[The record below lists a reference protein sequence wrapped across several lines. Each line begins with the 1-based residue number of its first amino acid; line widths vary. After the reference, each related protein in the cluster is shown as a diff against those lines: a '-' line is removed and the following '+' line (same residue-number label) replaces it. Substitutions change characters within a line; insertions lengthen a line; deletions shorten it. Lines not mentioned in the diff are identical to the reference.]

1 MKFIHTADWHLGNR
15 FHEIDRSDEFK
26 NFLQWLKEEIVKE
39 SVECLIIA
47 GDIFDVANPSVE
59 ARKIYFSFLA
69 SLINTCCKNIIVI
82 AGNHDSAIMLEA
94 SKELLECLNIHV
106 VGSINNQEIKNL
118 VFELYNKN
126 NELTGVCCAVPFIRE
141 VEMRAY
147 GDNMANAHKK
157 IYEQTYEYAKNISKN
172 KNVPIIATGH
182 LYATD
187 LEGRLK
193 NIPANKKSDDGT
205 KVLDVIGNLGCV
217 GVDSFTDNFDYVA
230 LGHIHYSTTVG
241 KKSNIRYSGSP
252 FILGF
257 DECHIPHKIIIG
269 EVEKDENNNSKLDLK
284 KIDTPNYFVFK
295 RIEGNSSEI
304 KKELKKI
311 SSEETEKN
319 IFIEIF
325 FEKEIG
331 INIQVEL
338 NEEIK
343 NLPEKIKIVSWK
355 RKEKKANTE
364 KINDLVDIDDVL
376 EFSDEEIFKSLIL
389 TKENLDE
396 NSPEGKKVL
405 EKFLPLFLKIA
416 NDVDIGKDDN
426 QFLKDTN

>member
-15 FHEIDRSDEFK
+15 FHEIDRSEEFK
-26 NFLQWLKEEIVKE
+26 FFLQWLKDVIVKE

-69 SLINTCCKNIIVI
+69 SLIDTPCKNIIVV

-106 VGSINNQEIKNL
+106 IGSINNQEIKNL
-118 VFELYNKN
+118 VFKLYDKDDELC
-126 NELTGVCCAVPFIRE
+126 GICCAIPFIRE
-141 VEMRAY
+141 VEMRSY
-147 GDNMANAHKK
+147 GDNMADAHKK
-157 IYEQTYEYAKNISKN
+157 IYEEAFVYAKSISNEKNI
-172 KNVPIIATGH
+172 PIIATGH
-182 LYATD
+182 LYASD

-217 GVDSFTDNFDYVA
+217 GVESFTDNFDYVA

-257 DECHIPHKIIIG
+257 DECHIPHKIILGDI
-269 EVEKDENNNSKLDLK
+269 EKNEDHTSKLNIN

-295 RIEGNSSEI
+295 RIEGISSEI
-304 KKELKKI
+304 KSELKKI
-311 SSEETEKN
+311 ATEKTEKN
-319 IFIEIF
+319 IFLEIY

-331 INIQVEL
+331 IKIQDEL
-338 NEEIK
+338 IEEIK
-343 NLPEKIKIVSWK
+343 NLPEKIKIISWK
-355 RKEKKANTE
+355 RKEKKENVE
-364 KINDLVDIDDVL
+364 KINDIVDVDDVL

-389 TKENLDE
+389 SKENLKED
-396 NSPEGKKVL
+396 SPEGKKVL
-405 EKFLPLFLKIA
+405 EKFMPLFMKIA

-426 QFLKDTN
+426 QFLEDTI